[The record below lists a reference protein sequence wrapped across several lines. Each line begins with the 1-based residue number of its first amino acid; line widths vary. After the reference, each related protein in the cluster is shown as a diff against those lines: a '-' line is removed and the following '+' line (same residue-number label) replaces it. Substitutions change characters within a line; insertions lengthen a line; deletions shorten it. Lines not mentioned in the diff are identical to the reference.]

1 MTPQWHPRGRPPWWP
16 ENEAWPPDRFQ
27 WRFRRRRFVR
37 RAAVG
42 FAIVLSLS
50 LFGASTL
57 VSLLLDRGGIHRA
70 ARPTAAFTTLV
81 VVGGLAFLFLFLR
94 GMRRIGMPLGDVV
107 SAADRAGAGDLSVRI
122 REAGPPFLR
131 SIAHA
136 FNSMIARLQ
145 RQDDLRRQL
154 MADVAHELRTPLS
167 VMQGRLEGILDG
179 VYGRD
184 DAAIKELLDDT
195 RMLSRLVEDLR
206 TLANAEA
213 GALVLQREPTDLAV
227 LVEETLKSF
236 RARADAQ
243 QVSLSSSVSSSLPLI
258 DLDPIRIR
266 EVITNLV
273 ANALQ
278 HTSSGGS
285 VSVSVM
291 DHHQAFEIAVRDSGA
306 GIATEDL
313 PKVFDRFYRGPASR
327 GSGLGLAIA
336 KKLVAAHGGEI
347 VVSSELGKGATFTIT
362 LPVAPPPQDRRKA

>member
-1 MTPQWHPRGRPPWWP
+1 MTPHRHARGRPPWWP

-37 RAAVG
+37 RAAVV
-42 FAIVLSLS
+42 FAVVLSLS

-57 VSLLLDRGGIHRA
+57 VSLLLDRGGMHRA
-70 ARPTAAFTTLV
+70 GRPTAAVTTLM
-81 VVGGLAFLFLFLR
+81 VVGSLAFLFLFLR

-107 SAADRAGAGDLSVRI
+107 SAADRAGAGDLTVRI

-136 FNSMIARLQ
+136 FNAMIARLQ

-154 MADVAHELRTPLS
+154 MAEVAHELRTPLS

-184 DAAIKELLDDT
+184 DAAIKELLHDT

-236 RARADAQ
+236 RASADAQ
-243 QVSLSSSVSSSLPLI
+243 QVSLSSSVSPSLPLVEV
-258 DLDPIRIR
+258 DPIRIR
-266 EVITNLV
+266 EVLTNLV

-278 HTSSGGS
+278 HTPAGGS
-285 VSVSVM
+285 VSVNVM
-291 DHHQAFEIAVRDSGA
+291 DRHGAFEIFVRDSGA
-306 GIATEDL
+306 GIAAEDL
-313 PKVFDRFYRGPASR
+313 PKVFDRFYRGPESR

-336 KKLVAAHGGEI
+336 KKLVAAHDGQI
-347 VVSSELGKGATFTIT
+347 VVSSESGKGATFTIT
-362 LPVAPPPQDRRKA
+362 LPVAPSPKDAKV

>member
-1 MTPQWHPRGRPPWWP
+1 MTPHWQPRGRPPWWP

-70 ARPTAAFTTLV
+70 GRPTAAFTTLAI
-81 VVGGLAFLFLFLR
+81 VGSLAFLFLFLR
-94 GMRRIGMPLGDVV
+94 GIRRIGMPLGDVV
-107 SAADRAGAGDLSVRI
+107 SAADRAGAGDLTVRI

-184 DAAIKELLDDT
+184 DTAIRELLHDT

-213 GALVLQREPTDLAV
+213 GALVLQREATDLTV

-236 RARADAQ
+236 RVSAEAQ
-243 QVSLSSSVSSSLPLI
+243 HVALSSNVSPSLPLI
-258 DLDPIRIR
+258 EVDPIRIR
-266 EVITNLV
+266 EVLTNLV

-278 HTSSGGS
+278 HTPAGGAIA
-285 VSVSVM
+285 VTVM
-291 DHHQAFEIAVRDSGA
+291 DRQGAFEIAVRDSGA
-306 GIATEDL
+306 GIAAEDL
-313 PKVFDRFYRGPASR
+313 PKVFDRFYRGPGSR

-347 VVSSELGKGATFTIT
+347 VVSSELGKGATFTIS
-362 LPVAPPPQDRRKA
+362 LPVAPSPQGRTKV